1 MKESSGCSFFTLYLY
16 DSGLLWASFVVL
28 FAAFAA
34 ILCNTNMESTLKNH
48 GLIEDGK
55 NRKVVRLVIVKNTR
69 STVALQDRIRRRT
82 RDAYEDKK
90 KKKTSTSASYVP
102 VAEDE
107 TKQNKIKPVPV

>member
-16 DSGLLWASFVVL
+16 DSGLFWASFVVL

-90 KKKTSTSASYVP
+90 KKKKTSTSASY

-107 TKQNKIKPVPV
+107 TKQNKIQPVPV

>member
-1 MKESSGCSFFTLYLY
+1 MIVVSFGPHSLSSLRPSPLYC
-16 DSGLLWASFVVL
+16 
-28 FAAFAA
+28 A
-34 ILCNTNMESTLKNH
+34 IQTWKAPLKNH

-90 KKKTSTSASYVP
+90 KKKKTSTSASY

-107 TKQNKIKPVPV
+107 TKQNKIQPVPV

>member
-1 MKESSGCSFFTLYLY
+1 
-16 DSGLLWASFVVL
+16 
-28 FAAFAA
+28 
-34 ILCNTNMESTLKNH
+34 
-48 GLIEDGK
+48 
-55 NRKVVRLVIVKNTR
+55 VKNTR